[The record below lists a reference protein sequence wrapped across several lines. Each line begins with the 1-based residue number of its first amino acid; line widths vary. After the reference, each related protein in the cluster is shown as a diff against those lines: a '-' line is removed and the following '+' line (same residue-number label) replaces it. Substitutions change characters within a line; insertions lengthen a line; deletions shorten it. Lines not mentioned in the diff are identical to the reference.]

1 MADQPITLLFVDDD
15 DGIRRL
21 VERGLTRQGLRVVPA
36 GDAASGIALL
46 KDGGIDVVALDQNMP
61 GIDGLAALAQIR
73 DMPDAPPVIFVT
85 ASQESKI
92 AVSALTAGAVDYV
105 HKDVHGEFINL
116 LRVAAE
122 KACKA
127 EHIRRAR
134 DDAEAEV
141 RAARDRFEKLAV
153 EREMLLR
160 EVNHRVGNS
169 LQLIAS
175 MLQLQSN
182 SSNADSV
189 KAALQEAM
197 SRVMAVAQL
206 HRRLYTS
213 HDVQV
218 VAVDQYL
225 DAIIGDLNRTVADR
239 TQPQLTLSCDR
250 VETDPDRA
258 VAVGVIVNE
267 LVVNAMKYAYPNGSG
282 PIRVKLKSLPNER
295 ATLTVEDDGIGF
307 SESGTAQ
314 STGLG
319 QRIVKAMA
327 VKLGAEVVQDTA
339 HPGARTVISFDV
351 ANASAA

>member
-1 MADQPITLLFVDDD
+1 MANQAITLLFVDDD

-21 VERGLTRQGLRVVPA
+21 VERGLTRQGLHVVSA
-36 GDAASGIALL
+36 GDAESGIARL
-46 KDGGIDVVALDQNMP
+46 KEGGIDVVALDQNMP

-73 DMPDAPPVIFVT
+73 DMTDAPPVIFVT

-92 AVSALTAGAVDYV
+92 AVSALKAGAVDYV
-105 HKDVHGEFINL
+105 HKDVQGEFINL
-116 LRVAAE
+116 LRAAAD

-127 EHIRRAR
+127 EQMRLAR
-134 DDAEAEV
+134 DAAEAEV

-153 EREMLLR
+153 EREVLLR

-175 MLQLQSN
+175 MLQLQGNN
-182 SSNADSV
+182 SAVEGV
-189 KAALQEAM
+189 KAALQEAT
-197 SRVMAVAQL
+197 SRVMAIAQL

-225 DAIIGDLNRTVADR
+225 DAIIGDLSRTAVDQ
-239 TQPQLTLSCDR
+239 TQPHLSLSCDH

-282 PIRVKLKSLPNER
+282 PIRVALKSLSNER
-295 ATLTVEDDGIGF
+295 ATLTVEDDGVGF
-307 SESGTAQ
+307 SNNGAAQ

-339 HPGARTVISFDV
+339 HPGARTVISF
-351 ANASAA
+351 AIASTPAA